1 MRVLNRT
8 VTAAEFWLDHLSS
21 TWKTDFRVSLG
32 GSRPARGTACLS
44 LGREGSKQDKRD
56 GAQGGGRVGS
66 LAENG
71 FQRDFTSSM
80 TAPRSHL
87 IF

>member
-1 MRVLNRT
+1 M
-8 VTAAEFWLDHLSS
+8 
-21 TWKTDFRVSLG
+21 
-32 GSRPARGTACLS
+32 RGTACLS